1 MLKVESLPQRVRFS
15 LRDKEI
21 FPNTILSPMDGVTD
35 APFRRLCRVLS
46 GDRMGLL
53 VSEFVPTDGDAVFN
67 PDGHKQLRFFPEE
80 RPFGVQI
87 FGRFPDRMST
97 AACKIAETFRPEF
110 IEVNAGCPAPK
121 VAGKGSGSGLL
132 RDLPRL
138 QEILHEV
145 KKALEA
151 TAPEI
156 PLTLKCR
163 IGWDDESINV
173 METLKIAEGE
183 GVEMLT
189 VHGRTR
195 LQGYNGLANWD
206 WIGKVAAAAKI
217 PVIGNGDVNSVE
229 CARERINTYGVSGV
243 SIGRGAMHN
252 PWIFGQI
259 ADAWEGREKHV
270 ITAQEALDVFPLYYK
285 FKIEDGATEMNAM
298 GRMKQLA
305 ARLCKG
311 FCLDDKCVDR
321 ASRPSLLGHDR
332 DQHLGQERSDCPKTK
347 DERCRSRN
355 GVRDDNEEGTLV
367 QVRDDNE
374 VAMSVRQALLT
385 SQSAAEMLDQVE
397 KLKEGIAREMVFE
410 PERLVNLNG
419 AKETE
424 LKFGDQFKGR

>member
-15 LRDKEI
+15 LRNKEI

-80 RPFGVQI
+80 RPFGIQI
-87 FGRFPDRMST
+87 FGRFPDRMAD
-97 AACKIAETFRPEF
+97 AAGKIAERYHPEF

-132 RDLPRL
+132 RDLSRL

-145 KKALEA
+145 KAVLDAK
-151 TAPEI
+151 TPEI

-173 METLKIAEGE
+173 METLRIAEGE

-206 WIGKVAAAAKI
+206 WIGKVAAVANI

-270 ITAQEALDVFPLYYK
+270 ITAQEVLDVFPLYYK

-311 FCLDDKCVDR
+311 FVL
-321 ASRPSLLGHDR
+321 
-332 DQHLGQERSDCPKTK
+332 ENW
-347 DERCRSRN
+347 RSRN
-355 GVRDDNEEGTLV
+355 GVRDDNAGGAIPSE
-367 QVRDDNE
+367 NN

-385 SQSAAEMLDQVE
+385 CQSASEMLDRVQE
-397 KLKEGIAREMVFE
+397 LNEGVAREMVFE

>member
-1 MLKVESLPQRVRFS
+1 MLKDVENLKRAEKPARLSFR
-15 LRDKEI
+15 LRNLDV

-46 GDRMGLL
+46 GNRMGLL
-53 VSEFVPTDGDAVFN
+53 VSEFVPTDGDAVFSLES
-67 PDGHKQLRFFPEE
+67 HRQLKFFPEE

-87 FGRFPDRMST
+87 FGRFPDKMAD
-97 AACKIAETFRPEF
+97 AARKIADALHPDF

-145 KKALEA
+145 KAALDVA
-151 TAPEI
+151 HPEI

-163 IGWDDESINV
+163 IGWDSESINV
-173 METLKIAEGE
+173 LETLAIAAGE

-195 LQGYNGLANWD
+195 LQGYNGLADWD

-217 PVIGNGDVNSVE
+217 PVIGNGDVNSMEV
-229 CARERINTYGVSGV
+229 ARERINVYGVSGV

-259 ADAWEGREKHV
+259 ADAWEGKPKRV
-270 ITAQEALDVFPLYYK
+270 ITAGEALDVFRLYYG
-285 FKIEDGATEMNAM
+285 FKMENGDTDKGAE
-298 GRMKQLA
+298 GRLKQLA

-311 FCLDDKCVDR
+311 FCLNEDGAASPECHPGAEGDR
-321 ASRPSLLGHDR
+321 IQVL
-332 DQHLGQERSDCPKTK
+332 
-347 DERCRSRN
+347 N
-355 GVRDDNEEGTLV
+355 GAED
-367 QVRDDNE
+367 
-374 VAMSVRQALLT
+374 VAMRVRTELLR
-385 SQSAAEMLDQVE
+385 SQSAQELLDRAQA
-397 KLKEGIAREMVFE
+397 LKEGLAKDLVFE

>member
-1 MLKVESLPQRVRFS
+1 MLKIDNLPKKVRFS

-87 FGRFPDRMST
+87 FGRFPDRMAY
-97 AACKIAETFRPEF
+97 AAGKIAERYHPEF

-138 QEILHEV
+138 QEILHDV
-145 KKALEA
+145 KAVLDAK
-151 TAPEI
+151 TPEI

-173 METLKIAEGE
+173 METLNIAEGE

-311 FCLDDKCVDR
+311 FCLE
-321 ASRPSLLGHDR
+321 
-332 DQHLGQERSDCPKTK
+332 ERRETR
-347 DERCRSRN
+347 DERENRSVILN
-355 GVRDDNEEGTLV
+355 GVKDPVRFDGVQESDN
-367 QVRDDNE
+367 

-385 SQSAAEMLDQVE
+385 CQSAAEMLDQVE
-397 KLKEGIAREMVFE
+397 KLKDGIAREMVFE

>member
-1 MLKVESLPQRVRFS
+1 MLKTVETAGKGEKFLKTSFR
-15 LRDKEI
+15 LRDMEV

-46 GDRMGLL
+46 GNRMGLL
-53 VSEFVPTDGDAVFN
+53 VSEFVPTDGDAVFSL
-67 PDGHKQLRFFPEE
+67 DGHKQLKFFPEE

-87 FGRFPDRMST
+87 FGRFPDRMAL
-97 AACKIAETFRPEF
+97 AAKKIAEALKPDF

-145 KKALEA
+145 RRTLDTCAVNL
-151 TAPEI
+151 

-163 IGWDDESINV
+163 IGWDSDSINV
-173 METLKIAEGE
+173 METLRIAEGE

-195 LQGYNGLANWD
+195 LQGYNGLADWD
-206 WIGKVAAAAKI
+206 WIGKVVAAAKI

-229 CARERINTYGVSGV
+229 CARERIETYGVAGV

-259 ADAWEGREKHV
+259 ADAWEGKPAHE
-270 ITAQEALDVFPLYYK
+270 ITAVEALDVFPLYYK
-285 FKIEDGATEMNAM
+285 FKLEDGSTELGAL
-298 GRMKQLA
+298 GRLKQLA

-311 FCLDDKCVDR
+311 FCLN
-321 ASRPSLLGHDR
+321 
-332 DQHLGQERSDCPKTK
+332 ERSVAPECHPGAGGDRIH
-347 DERCRSRN
+347 ES
-355 GVRDDNEEGTLV
+355 DDS
-367 QVRDDNE
+367 
-374 VAMSVRQALLT
+374 MMVRQTLLT
-385 SQSAAEMLDQVE
+385 AQTAGEFFDRLQMLR
-397 KLKEGIAREMVFE
+397 EGVAKDLHYD
-410 PERLVNLNG
+410 PARLVNLNG
-419 AKETE
+419 SKETE
-424 LKFGDQFKGR
+424 LKSGDQFAGR

>member
-1 MLKVESLPQRVRFS
+1 MLKSFR
-15 LRDKEI
+15 LRNLEV

-53 VSEFVPTDGDAVFN
+53 VSEFVPTDGDAVFCL
-67 PDGHKQLRFFPEE
+67 DGHKQLKFFPEE

-87 FGRFPDRMST
+87 FGRFPDRM
-97 AACKIAETFRPEF
+97 AAAARKIAENLHPEF

-138 QEILHEV
+138 QEILYDV
-145 KKALEA
+145 RAALDSSSVD
-151 TAPEI
+151 I

-163 IGWDDESINV
+163 IGWDDQSINV

-195 LQGYNGLANWD
+195 LQGYNGLANWE

-217 PVIGNGDVNSVE
+217 PVIGNGDVNSVAT
-229 CARERINTYGVSGV
+229 ARERLETYGVSGV

-259 ADAWEGREKHV
+259 ADAWEGKPERQM
-270 ITAQEALDVFPLYYK
+270 TAIEALDVFPLYYK
-285 FKIEDGATEMNAM
+285 FKLEDGSTEMGAL
-298 GRMKQLA
+298 GRLKQLA

-311 FCLDDKCVDR
+311 FCLDERGADSND
-321 ASRPSLLGHDR
+321 ASMHI
-332 DQHLGQERSDCPKTK
+332 
-347 DERCRSRN
+347 
-355 GVRDDNEEGTLV
+355 
-367 QVRDDNE
+367 
-374 VAMSVRQALLT
+374 RQTLLT
-385 SQSAAEMLDQVE
+385 AQTAGEFFDRLHS
-397 KLKEGIAREMVFE
+397 LKDGVARDMCFS
-410 PERLVNLNG
+410 PDRLVNLNG
-419 AKETE
+419 AKDTE
-424 LKFGDQFKGR
+424 LKFGDQFAGR

>member
-1 MLKVESLPQRVRFS
+1 MLKIDNLPKKVRFN
-15 LRDKEI
+15 LRNKEI

-67 PDGHKQLRFFPEE
+67 PDGHKQLKFFPEE

-87 FGRFPDRMST
+87 FGRFPDRM
-97 AACKIAETFRPEF
+97 AAAAGKIAERYHPEF

-138 QEILHEV
+138 QEILHDV
-145 KKALEA
+145 KAVLDAK
-151 TAPEI
+151 TPEI

-163 IGWDDESINV
+163 IGWDDDSINV

-311 FCLDDKCVDR
+311 FCLDGDR
-321 ASRPSLLGHDR
+321 
-332 DQHLGQERSDCPKTK
+332 Q
-347 DERCRSRN
+347 SRN
-355 GVRDDNEEGTLV
+355 GVRDDNAGGAIPSE
-367 QVRDDNE
+367 DN

-385 SQSAAEMLDQVE
+385 CQSAAEMLECVE
-397 KLKEGIAREMVFE
+397 KLKDGIAREMVFE

>member
-311 FCLDDKCVDR
+311 FCLD
-321 ASRPSLLGHDR
+321 
-332 DQHLGQERSDCPKTK
+332 ERRKTK

-385 SQSAAEMLDQVE
+385 SQSAAEMLDQVQ

>member
-1 MLKVESLPQRVRFS
+1 MAQKPAKISFR
-15 LRDKEI
+15 LRGLEV

-46 GDRMGLL
+46 GNRMGLL

-67 PDGHKQLRFFPEE
+67 LDGHKQLRFFPEE

-87 FGRFPDRMST
+87 FGRFPDKMAD
-97 AACKIAETFRPEF
+97 AARKIAVALKPDY

-138 QEILHEV
+138 QEILHDV
-145 KKALEA
+145 RAALDGCGVDM
-151 TAPEI
+151 

-163 IGWDDESINV
+163 IGWDSESINV
-173 METLKIAEGE
+173 LETLSIAEGE

-195 LQGYNGLANWD
+195 LQGYNGLADWD
-206 WIGKVAAAAKI
+206 WIGKVTAAAKI

-229 CARERINTYGVSGV
+229 VACERIQNYGVSGV
-243 SIGRGAMHN
+243 AIGRGAMHN

-259 ADAWEGREKHV
+259 ADAWEGKPKRV
-270 ITAQEALDVFPLYYK
+270 ITAGEALDVFKLYYG
-285 FKIEDGATEMNAM
+285 FKIEDGSTDKGAE
-298 GRMKQLA
+298 GRLKQLA

-311 FCLDDKCVDR
+311 FCWGDSVDTLAPAGLRCGDAANGEDD
-321 ASRPSLLGHDR
+321 
-332 DQHLGQERSDCPKTK
+332 
-347 DERCRSRN
+347 
-355 GVRDDNEEGTLV
+355 
-367 QVRDDNE
+367 
-374 VAMSVRQALLT
+374 VAKQVRQALLSST
-385 SQSAAEMLDQVE
+385 CAAELLDRAQS
-397 KLKEGIAREMVFE
+397 LKEGLAKDLIFD
-410 PERLVNLNG
+410 PGRLVNLNG

-424 LKFGDQFKGR
+424 LKFGDQFAGR

>member
-1 MLKVESLPQRVRFS
+1 M
-15 LRDKEI
+15 
-21 FPNTILSPMDGVTD
+21 
-35 APFRRLCRVLS
+35 LS

-67 PDGHKQLRFFPEE
+67 PDGHKQLKFFPEE

-87 FGRFPDRMST
+87 FGRFPDRM
-97 AACKIAETFRPEF
+97 AAAAGKIAECYHPEF

-138 QEILHEV
+138 QEILHDV
-145 KKALEA
+145 KAVLDTK
-151 TAPEI
+151 TPEI

-163 IGWDDESINV
+163 IGWDDDSINV

-259 ADAWEGREKHV
+259 ADAWEGREMHV

-311 FCLDDKCVDR
+311 FVLDDKCVDR
-321 ASRPSLLGHDR
+321 VSRPSLLGHDR
-332 DQHLGQERSDCPKTK
+332 DQHLGQERSDCPKTR
-347 DERCRSRN
+347 DES
-355 GVRDDNEEGTLV
+355 DN
-367 QVRDDNE
+367 

-385 SQSAAEMLDQVE
+385 CQSAAEMLECVE
-397 KLKEGIAREMVFE
+397 KLKDGIAREMVFE

>member
-1 MLKVESLPQRVRFS
+1 MLKVDSLPQRVRFS
-15 LRDKEI
+15 LRDKDI

-80 RPFGVQI
+80 RPFGIQI
-87 FGRFPDRMST
+87 FGRFPDRMAD
-97 AACKIAETFRPEF
+97 AAGKIAERYHPEF

-138 QEILHEV
+138 QEILHDV
-145 KKALEA
+145 KAVLDAK
-151 TAPEI
+151 TPEI

-163 IGWDDESINV
+163 IGWDDDSINV

-206 WIGKVAAAAKI
+206 WIGKVATAAKI

-311 FCLDDKCVDR
+311 FCLEEGRFPLGGGND
-321 ASRPSLLGHDR
+321 SL
-332 DQHLGQERSDCPKTK
+332 E
-347 DERCRSRN
+347 N
-355 GVRDDNEEGTLV
+355 VRDDNAGGAIPSE
-367 QVRDDNE
+367 NN

-385 SQSAAEMLDQVE
+385 CQSASEMLDRVQE
-397 KLKEGIAREMVFE
+397 LKEGIAREMVFE

>member
-1 MLKVESLPQRVRFS
+1 MAQKPAKISFR
-15 LRDKEI
+15 LRGLEV

-46 GDRMGLL
+46 GNRMGLL

-67 PDGHKQLRFFPEE
+67 LDGHKQLRFFPEE

-87 FGRFPDRMST
+87 FGRFPDKMAD
-97 AACKIAETFRPEF
+97 AARKIAVALKPDY

-138 QEILHEV
+138 QEILHDV
-145 KKALEA
+145 RAALDGCGVDM
-151 TAPEI
+151 

-163 IGWDDESINV
+163 IGWDSESINV
-173 METLKIAEGE
+173 LETLSIAEGE

-195 LQGYNGLANWD
+195 LQGYNGLADWD

-229 CARERINTYGVSGV
+229 VACERIQNYGVSGV
-243 SIGRGAMHN
+243 AIGRGAMHN

-259 ADAWEGREKHV
+259 ADAWEGKPKRV
-270 ITAQEALDVFPLYYK
+270 ITAGEALDVFKLYYG
-285 FKIEDGATEMNAM
+285 FKIEDGSTDKGAE
-298 GRMKQLA
+298 GRLKQLA

-311 FCLDDKCVDR
+311 FCLDAGAVSPECYPGAEGDR
-321 ASRPSLLGHDR
+321 IH
-332 DQHLGQERSDCPKTK
+332 
-347 DERCRSRN
+347 
-355 GVRDDNEEGTLV
+355 V
-367 QVRDDNE
+367 QNDAGND
-374 VAMSVRQALLT
+374 VAMQVRQALL
-385 SQSAAEMLDQVE
+385 SSSCAAELLDRAQS
-397 KLKEGIAREMVFE
+397 LKEGLAKDLVFD
-410 PERLVNLNG
+410 PGRLVNLNG

>member
-1 MLKVESLPQRVRFS
+1 MLKIDNLPKKVRFN
-15 LRDKEI
+15 LRNKEI

-67 PDGHKQLRFFPEE
+67 PDGHKQLKFFPEE

-87 FGRFPDRMST
+87 FGRFPDRM
-97 AACKIAETFRPEF
+97 AAAAGKIAERYHPEF

-138 QEILHEV
+138 QEILHDV
-145 KKALEA
+145 KAVLDAK
-151 TAPEI
+151 TPEI

-163 IGWDDESINV
+163 IGWDDDSINV

-217 PVIGNGDVNSVE
+217 PVIGNGDVNSVK

-311 FCLDDKCVDR
+311 FCLGGNR
-321 ASRPSLLGHDR
+321 
-332 DQHLGQERSDCPKTK
+332 
-347 DERCRSRN
+347 RSRHPGIN
-355 GVRDDNEEGTLV
+355 PGQA
-367 QVRDDNE
+367 QVRDDNAGGAIPSE
-374 VAMSVRQALLT
+374 DNVAMSVRQALLT
-385 SQSAAEMLDQVE
+385 CQSAAEMLDCVE
-397 KLKEGIAREMVFE
+397 KLKDGIAREMVFE

>member
-1 MLKVESLPQRVRFS
+1 MLKVDSLPQRVRFS
-15 LRDKEI
+15 LRDKDI

-67 PDGHKQLRFFPEE
+67 PDGHKQLKFFPEE
-80 RPFGVQI
+80 RPFGIQI
-87 FGRFPDRMST
+87 FGRFPDRM
-97 AACKIAETFRPEF
+97 AAAAAKIAERYHPEF

-138 QEILHEV
+138 QEILHDV
-145 KKALEA
+145 KAVLDEK
-151 TAPEI
+151 TPEI

-163 IGWDDESINV
+163 IGWDNESINV

-311 FCLDDKCVDR
+311 FCLEEGRFPLGGGND
-321 ASRPSLLGHDR
+321 SL
-332 DQHLGQERSDCPKTK
+332 E
-347 DERCRSRN
+347 N
-355 GVRDDNEEGTLV
+355 VRDDSPEN
-367 QVRDDNE
+367 

-385 SQSAAEMLDQVE
+385 CQSASEMLDCVQ
-397 KLKEGIAREMVFE
+397 KLKEGIARDMVFE
-410 PERLVNLNG
+410 PERLLNLNG

>member
-1 MLKVESLPQRVRFS
+1 MLKIDNLPKRVRFN
-15 LRDKEI
+15 LRNKEI

-87 FGRFPDRMST
+87 FGRFPDRMAY
-97 AACKIAETFRPEF
+97 AAGKIAERYHPEF

-145 KKALEA
+145 KKTLDAK
-151 TAPEI
+151 TPEI

-173 METLKIAEGE
+173 METLNIAEGE

-217 PVIGNGDVNSVE
+217 PVIGNGDVNSAE

-259 ADAWEGREKHV
+259 ADAWEGRGKHV
-270 ITAQEALDVFPLYYK
+270 ISAQEALDVFPLYYK

-311 FCLDDKCVDR
+311 FCLDENRRPRYCDR
-321 ASRPSLLGHDR
+321 G
-332 DQHLGQERSDCPKTK
+332 
-347 DERCRSRN
+347 
-355 GVRDDNEEGTLV
+355 DNADGAIPGEN
-367 QVRDDNE
+367 D

-397 KLKEGIAREMVFE
+397 KLKDGIAREMVFE

>member
-1 MLKVESLPQRVRFS
+1 MLKTPKIPKKTSFK
-15 LRDKEI
+15 LRSMEV

-67 PDGHKQLRFFPEE
+67 LDGHKQLKFFPEE

-87 FGRFPDRMST
+87 FGRFPDRM
-97 AACKIAETFRPEF
+97 AAAARKIAESLHPDY

-138 QEILHEV
+138 REILHDV
-145 KKALEA
+145 RTALDESG
-151 TAPEI
+151 TDL

-163 IGWDDESINV
+163 IGWDSESINI
-173 METLKIAEGE
+173 METLAIAEGE

-195 LQGYNGLANWD
+195 LQGYNGLADWD
-206 WIGKVAAAAKI
+206 WIGKAAAAAKI
-217 PVIGNGDVNSVE
+217 PVIGNGDVNSV
-229 CARERINTYGVSGV
+229 ARAFDCIENYGVAGV
-243 SIGRGAMHN
+243 AIGRGAMHN

-259 ADAWEGREKHV
+259 ADAWEGKPARV
-270 ITAQEALDVFPLYYK
+270 ITAAEALDIFKLYYG
-285 FKIEDGATEMNAM
+285 FKIEDGSTDKGAE
-298 GRMKQLA
+298 GRLKQLA

-311 FCLDDKCVDR
+311 FCLDERRKTRDERGEGQGPGAEDVAMQVRQSLLSSSCSAELLDR
-321 ASRPSLLGHDR
+321 A
-332 DQHLGQERSDCPKTK
+332 
-347 DERCRSRN
+347 
-355 GVRDDNEEGTLV
+355 
-367 QVRDDNE
+367 
-374 VAMSVRQALLT
+374 
-385 SQSAAEMLDQVE
+385 QS
-397 KLKEGIAREMVFE
+397 LKEGLAKDLVFD
-410 PERLVNLNG
+410 PDRLVNLNG

>member
-1 MLKVESLPQRVRFS
+1 MLKIDNLPKKVRFN
-15 LRDKEI
+15 LRNKEI

-67 PDGHKQLRFFPEE
+67 PDGHKQLKFFPEE

-87 FGRFPDRMST
+87 FGRFPDRM
-97 AACKIAETFRPEF
+97 AAAAGKIAERYHPEF

-138 QEILHEV
+138 QEILHDV
-145 KKALEA
+145 KAVLDAK
-151 TAPEI
+151 TPEI

-163 IGWDDESINV
+163 IGWDDDSINV

-311 FCLDDKCVDR
+311 FCLEKGR
-321 ASRPSLLGHDR
+321 FPLG
-332 DQHLGQERSDCPKTK
+332 GGNDCL
-347 DERCRSRN
+347 EN
-355 GVRDDNEEGTLV
+355 VRDDNAGGAIPGENDVT
-367 QVRDDNE
+367 
-374 VAMSVRQALLT
+374 MSVRQALLT
-385 SQSAAEMLDQVE
+385 CQSAAEMLDQVE
-397 KLKEGIAREMVFE
+397 KLKDGIAREMVFE

>member
-1 MLKVESLPQRVRFS
+1 MLKIDSLPKKVRFN
-15 LRDKEI
+15 LRNKEI

-46 GDRMGLL
+46 GERMGLL

-87 FGRFPDRMST
+87 FGRFPDRMAY
-97 AACKIAETFRPEF
+97 AAGRIAERYHPEF

-145 KKALEA
+145 KKTLEA
-151 TAPEI
+151 KTPEI

-206 WIGKVAAAAKI
+206 WIGKVAAVAKI

-311 FCLDDKCVDR
+311 FCLE
-321 ASRPSLLGHDR
+321 
-332 DQHLGQERSDCPKTK
+332 ERRETR
-347 DERCRSRN
+347 DERENRSVILN
-355 GVRDDNEEGTLV
+355 GVIYDTRDFSPLVELGSKEQDPVRFDGVQESDN
-367 QVRDDNE
+367 

-385 SQSAAEMLDQVE
+385 CQSAAEMLECVE
-397 KLKEGIAREMVFE
+397 KLKDGIAREMVFE

>member
-1 MLKVESLPQRVRFS
+1 MLKVDSLPQRVRFS
-15 LRDKEI
+15 LRDKDI

-67 PDGHKQLRFFPEE
+67 PDGHKQLKFFPEE
-80 RPFGVQI
+80 RPFGIQI
-87 FGRFPDRMST
+87 FGRFPDRM
-97 AACKIAETFRPEF
+97 AAAAAKIAERYHPEF

-132 RDLPRL
+132 RDLSRL
-138 QEILHEV
+138 QEILHDV
-145 KKALEA
+145 KAVLDAK
-151 TAPEI
+151 TPEI

-163 IGWDDESINV
+163 IGWDDDSINV

-206 WIGKVAAAAKI
+206 WIGKVATAAKI

-229 CARERINTYGVSGV
+229 CARERINTFGVSGV

-311 FCLDDKCVDR
+311 FVL
-321 ASRPSLLGHDR
+321 
-332 DQHLGQERSDCPKTK
+332 QEGAAQS
-347 DERCRSRN
+347 RSRN
-355 GVRDDNEEGTLV
+355 GVRDDSLEN
-367 QVRDDNE
+367 VRDDSQEN

-385 SQSAAEMLDQVE
+385 CQSATEMLDCVQ
-397 KLKEGIAREMVFE
+397 KLKEGIARDMVFE

>member
-1 MLKVESLPQRVRFS
+1 VIRMLKDVETLKPAAKSFK
-15 LRDKEI
+15 LRDLEI

-46 GDRMGLL
+46 GNRMGLL
-53 VSEFVPTDGDAVFN
+53 VSEFVPTNADEVFSLT
-67 PDGHKQLRFFPEE
+67 GHKQLKFYPEE
-80 RPFGVQI
+80 KPFGIQI
-87 FGRFPDRMST
+87 FGCYPDKM
-97 AACKIAETFRPEF
+97 AAAAKKIADGLHPDY

-138 QEILHEV
+138 QEILHDTR
-145 KKALEA
+145 KALDSCDVN
-151 TAPEI
+151 I

-183 GVEMLT
+183 GVELLV

-217 PVIGNGDVNSVE
+217 PVVGNGDVNSVE
-229 CARERINTYGVSGV
+229 CALERINTYGVSGV

-259 ADAWEGREKHV
+259 ADAWEGKPAHI
-270 ITAQEALDVFPLYYK
+270 ITAEEALDVFSIYYK
-285 FKIEDGATEMNAM
+285 FLEEEGRTEMGAM
-298 GRMKQLA
+298 GRLKQLA

-311 FCLDDKCVDR
+311 FVD
-321 ASRPSLLGHDR
+321 S
-332 DQHLGQERSDCPKTK
+332 
-347 DERCRSRN
+347 DERLVTSDESDAA
-355 GVRDDNEEGTLV
+355 GVILSEVEESKGV
-367 QVRDDNE
+367 SA
-374 VAMSVRQALLT
+374 AMEVRQTLLT
-385 SQSAAEMLDQVE
+385 AQTPEEFFERKEML
-397 KLKEGIAREMVFE
+397 KNGIAKSLRYE
-410 PERLVNLNG
+410 PNRLVNLNG
-419 AKETE
+419 AKDNT
-424 LKFGDQFKGR
+424 LVFGNHYVNR

>member
-1 MLKVESLPQRVRFS
+1 MGVFPAKIRFK
-15 LRDKEI
+15 LRDLDV

-67 PDGHKQLRFFPEE
+67 LEGHKQLRFFPEE

-87 FGRFPDRMST
+87 FGRFPDKM
-97 AACKIAETFRPEF
+97 AAAAQKIAVSLKPDF

-138 QEILHEV
+138 QEILHDV
-145 KKALEA
+145 RAALDRCGVDM
-151 TAPEI
+151 

-163 IGWDDESINV
+163 IGWDSDSINV
-173 METLKIAEGE
+173 METLAIAEGE

-195 LQGYNGLANWD
+195 LQGYNGLADWD

-217 PVIGNGDVNSVE
+217 PVIGNGDVNSVARAFE
-229 CARERINTYGVSGV
+229 CINRYGVDGV

-259 ADAWEGREKHV
+259 ADAWEGKPARV
-270 ITAQEALDVFPLYYK
+270 ITAAEALDVFPLYYG
-285 FKIEDGATEMNAM
+285 FKIEDGSTDKGAE
-298 GRMKQLA
+298 GRLKQLA

-311 FCLDDKCVDR
+311 FCLDERREARDERDACVASGADDVALQVRQSLLSSSCAAELLDR
-321 ASRPSLLGHDR
+321 A
-332 DQHLGQERSDCPKTK
+332 
-347 DERCRSRN
+347 
-355 GVRDDNEEGTLV
+355 
-367 QVRDDNE
+367 
-374 VAMSVRQALLT
+374 
-385 SQSAAEMLDQVE
+385 QS
-397 KLKEGIAREMVFE
+397 LKEGLAKDLVFD
-410 PERLVNLNG
+410 PDRLVNLNG

-424 LKFGDQFKGR
+424 LRFGDQFKGR

>member
-1 MLKVESLPQRVRFS
+1 MLKIDNLPKKVRFS

-67 PDGHKQLRFFPEE
+67 PDGHKQLKFFPEE

-87 FGRFPDRMST
+87 FGRFPDRMAY
-97 AACKIAETFRPEF
+97 AAGRIAERYHPEF

-145 KKALEA
+145 KKTLDAK
-151 TAPEI
+151 TPEI

-206 WIGKVAAAAKI
+206 WIGKVTAAAKI

-311 FCLDDKCVDR
+311 FCLEEGRFPLGGGND
-321 ASRPSLLGHDR
+321 SL
-332 DQHLGQERSDCPKTK
+332 E
-347 DERCRSRN
+347 N
-355 GVRDDNEEGTLV
+355 VRDDSPEN
-367 QVRDDNE
+367 

-385 SQSAAEMLDQVE
+385 CQSAAEMLDCVE
-397 KLKEGIAREMVFE
+397 KLKDGIAREMVFE

>member
-1 MLKVESLPQRVRFS
+1 MEV
-15 LRDKEI
+15 

-67 PDGHKQLRFFPEE
+67 LDGHKQLKFFPEE

-87 FGRFPDRMST
+87 FGRFPDRM
-97 AACKIAETFRPEF
+97 AAAARKIAESLHPDY

-138 QEILHEV
+138 REILHDV
-145 KKALEA
+145 RKALDESGA
-151 TAPEI
+151 DL

-163 IGWDDESINV
+163 IGWDSESINI
-173 METLKIAEGE
+173 METLAIAEGE

-195 LQGYNGLANWD
+195 LQGYNGLADWD
-206 WIGKVAAAAKI
+206 WIGKAAAAAKI
-217 PVIGNGDVNSVE
+217 PVIGNGDVNSV
-229 CARERINTYGVSGV
+229 ARAFDCIENYGVAGV
-243 SIGRGAMHN
+243 AIGRGAMHN

-259 ADAWEGREKHV
+259 ADAWEGKSARV
-270 ITAQEALDVFPLYYK
+270 ITAAEALDVFKLYYG
-285 FKIEDGATEMNAM
+285 FKIEDGSTDKGAE
-298 GRMKQLA
+298 GRLKQLA

-311 FCLDDKCVDR
+311 FCLGEQGPRACRGAEAGGADGESQDVAMQVRQSLLSSSCAAELLDR
-321 ASRPSLLGHDR
+321 A
-332 DQHLGQERSDCPKTK
+332 
-347 DERCRSRN
+347 
-355 GVRDDNEEGTLV
+355 
-367 QVRDDNE
+367 
-374 VAMSVRQALLT
+374 
-385 SQSAAEMLDQVE
+385 QS
-397 KLKEGIAREMVFE
+397 LKEGIAKDLVFD
-410 PERLVNLNG
+410 PDRLVNLNG

>member
-15 LRDKEI
+15 LRNKEI

-80 RPFGVQI
+80 RPFGIQI
-87 FGRFPDRMST
+87 FGRFPDRMAD
-97 AACKIAETFRPEF
+97 AAGKIAERYHPEF

-145 KKALEA
+145 KAVLDAK
-151 TAPEI
+151 TPEI

-173 METLKIAEGE
+173 METLRIAEGE

-311 FCLDDKCVDR
+311 FV
-321 ASRPSLLGHDR
+321 LGESGYCSVI
-332 DQHLGQERSDCPKTK
+332 L
-347 DERCRSRN
+347 N
-355 GVRDDNEEGTLV
+355 GVIYDTRDFSPLVELGSKEQDPVRLDRIQENDN
-367 QVRDDNE
+367 
-374 VAMSVRQALLT
+374 AMSVRQALLT
-385 SQSAAEMLDQVE
+385 CQSATEMLDCVQ
-397 KLKEGIAREMVFE
+397 KLKEGIARDMVFE

>member
-1 MLKVESLPQRVRFS
+1 MLKIDNLPKKVRFN

-67 PDGHKQLRFFPEE
+67 PDGHKQLKFFPEE

-87 FGRFPDRMST
+87 FGRFPDRMAY
-97 AACKIAETFRPEF
+97 AAGRIAERYHPEF

-145 KKALEA
+145 KKTLDAK
-151 TAPEI
+151 TPEI

-173 METLKIAEGE
+173 METLRIAEGE

-206 WIGKVAAAAKI
+206 WIGKVATAAKI

-229 CARERINTYGVSGV
+229 CARERINTYCVSGV

-259 ADAWEGREKHV
+259 ADAWEGREKHM
-270 ITAQEALDVFPLYYK
+270 ITAEEALDVFPLYYK

-311 FCLDDKCVDR
+311 FCLGEGRFPFEGGNDSLGVDGD
-321 ASRPSLLGHDR
+321 S
-332 DQHLGQERSDCPKTK
+332 
-347 DERCRSRN
+347 
-355 GVRDDNEEGTLV
+355 NEL
-367 QVRDDNE
+367 
-374 VAMSVRQALLT
+374 AMSVRQALLT
-385 SQSAAEMLDQVE
+385 SQSASEMLDQVQ
-397 KLKEGIAREMVFE
+397 KLKEGLAREMVFE

-424 LKFGDQFKGR
+424 LKFGNQFAGR

>member
-1 MLKVESLPQRVRFS
+1 MLKIDNLPKKVRFN
-15 LRDKEI
+15 LRNKEI

-67 PDGHKQLRFFPEE
+67 PDGHKQLKFFPEE
-80 RPFGVQI
+80 RPFGIQI
-87 FGRFPDRMST
+87 FGRFPDRMAY
-97 AACKIAETFRPEF
+97 AAGKIAETFHPEF

-145 KKALEA
+145 KKTLDAK
-151 TAPEI
+151 TPEI

-206 WIGKVAAAAKI
+206 WIGKVAAVANI

-311 FCLDDKCVDR
+311 FCLEERRETRDESGSALR
-321 ASRPSLLGHDR
+321 LG
-332 DQHLGQERSDCPKTK
+332 S
-347 DERCRSRN
+347 
-355 GVRDDNEEGTLV
+355 GTLSSTLCHPGAEGDRI
-367 QVRDDNE
+367 QESDN

-385 SQSAAEMLDQVE
+385 CQSATEMLDCVL
-397 KLKEGIAREMVFE
+397 KLKEGIARDMVFE

>member
-1 MLKVESLPQRVRFS
+1 M
-15 LRDKEI
+15 
-21 FPNTILSPMDGVTD
+21 
-35 APFRRLCRVLS
+35 LS

-67 PDGHKQLRFFPEE
+67 PDGHKQLKFFPEE

-87 FGRFPDRMST
+87 FGRFPDRM
-97 AACKIAETFRPEF
+97 AAAAGKIAERYHPEF

-138 QEILHEV
+138 QEILHDV
-145 KKALEA
+145 KAVLDAK
-151 TAPEI
+151 TPEI

-163 IGWDDESINV
+163 IGWDDDSINV

-252 PWIFGQI
+252 PWIFGAI
-259 ADAWEGREKHV
+259 ADAWEGREQHV

-311 FCLDDKCVDR
+311 FCLD
-321 ASRPSLLGHDR
+321 
-332 DQHLGQERSDCPKTK
+332 ERRETR
-347 DERCRSRN
+347 DERENRSVILN
-355 GVRDDNEEGTLV
+355 GVIYDTRDFSPLVELGSKEQDPVRFDGVQESDN
-367 QVRDDNE
+367 
-374 VAMSVRQALLT
+374 VAMSVRQELLT
-385 SQSAAEMLDQVE
+385 CQSAAEMLDCVE
-397 KLKEGIAREMVFE
+397 KLKDGIAREMVFE

>member
-1 MLKVESLPQRVRFS
+1 MLTDVESLKNGPKPARISFR
-15 LRDKEI
+15 LRGLEV

-35 APFRRLCRVLS
+35 APFRRLCRILS

-67 PDGHKQLRFFPEE
+67 PEGHKQLRFFPEE

-87 FGRFPDRMST
+87 FGRFPDRMAD
-97 AACKIAETFRPEF
+97 AARKIAARYKPEY

-145 KKALEA
+145 RSALDQGGA
-151 TAPEI
+151 DI

-163 IGWDDESINV
+163 IGWDSESINV
-173 METLKIAEGE
+173 METLRIAEGE

-195 LQGYNGLANWD
+195 LQGYNGLADWD
-206 WIGKVAAAAKI
+206 WIGKVAAAARI

-229 CARERINTYGVSGV
+229 VARERIDSYGVSGV
-243 SIGRGAMHN
+243 AIGRGAMHN
-252 PWIFGQI
+252 PWIFGAI
-259 ADAWEGREKHV
+259 ADAWEGKPAHV
-270 ITAQEALDVFPLYYK
+270 ITAVEALDVFPLYYK
-285 FKIEDGATEMNAM
+285 FKLEDGSTEMGAL
-298 GRMKQLA
+298 GRLKQLA

-311 FCLDDKCVDR
+311 FCAMDSR
-321 ASRPSLLGHDR
+321 AS
-332 DQHLGQERSDCPKTK
+332 SDGE
-347 DERCRSRN
+347 DSA
-355 GVRDDNEEGTLV
+355 DD
-367 QVRDDNE
+367 
-374 VAMSVRQALLT
+374 VAMRVRQTLLT
-385 SQSAAEMLDQVE
+385 AQNPAEFFDRLQA
-397 KLKEGIAREMVFE
+397 LREGDARDMRYD
-410 PERLVNLNG
+410 PSRLVNLNG

-424 LKFGDQFKGR
+424 LKFGDQFAGR

>member
-1 MLKVESLPQRVRFS
+1 MLKTPKIPKKTSFK
-15 LRDKEI
+15 LRSMEV

-67 PDGHKQLRFFPEE
+67 LDGHKQLKFFPEE

-87 FGRFPDRMST
+87 FGRFPDRM
-97 AACKIAETFRPEF
+97 AAAARKIAESLHPDY

-138 QEILHEV
+138 REILHDV
-145 KKALEA
+145 RKALDESCA
-151 TAPEI
+151 DL

-163 IGWDDESINV
+163 IGWDSESINI
-173 METLKIAEGE
+173 METLAIAEGE

-195 LQGYNGLANWD
+195 LQGYNGLADWG
-206 WIGKVAAAAKI
+206 WIGKAAAAAKI
-217 PVIGNGDVNSVE
+217 PVIGNGDVNSV
-229 CARERINTYGVSGV
+229 ARAFDCIENYGVAGV
-243 SIGRGAMHN
+243 AIGRGAMHN

-259 ADAWEGREKHV
+259 ADAWEGKPAHV
-270 ITAQEALDVFPLYYK
+270 ITAAEALDVFKLYYG
-285 FKIEDGATEMNAM
+285 FKIEDGSTDKGAE
-298 GRMKQLA
+298 GRLKQLA

-311 FCLDDKCVDR
+311 FCLDEQGPRACRGAEADGADCESQDVAMQVRQSLLSSSCSAELLDR
-321 ASRPSLLGHDR
+321 A
-332 DQHLGQERSDCPKTK
+332 
-347 DERCRSRN
+347 
-355 GVRDDNEEGTLV
+355 
-367 QVRDDNE
+367 
-374 VAMSVRQALLT
+374 
-385 SQSAAEMLDQVE
+385 QS
-397 KLKEGIAREMVFE
+397 LKEGLAKDLVFD
-410 PERLVNLNG
+410 PDRLVNLNG

>member
-1 MLKVESLPQRVRFS
+1 MLKTPKIPKKTSFK
-15 LRDKEI
+15 LRSMEV

-67 PDGHKQLRFFPEE
+67 LDGHKQLKFFPEE

-87 FGRFPDRMST
+87 FGRFPDRM
-97 AACKIAETFRPEF
+97 AAAASKIAESLHPDY

-138 QEILHEV
+138 QEILHDV
-145 KKALEA
+145 RAALDGCGVDV
-151 TAPEI
+151 

-163 IGWDDESINV
+163 IGWDSESINI
-173 METLKIAEGE
+173 METLAIAEGE

-195 LQGYNGLANWD
+195 LQGYNGLADWD
-206 WIGKVAAAAKI
+206 WIGKAAAAAKI
-217 PVIGNGDVNSVE
+217 PVIGNGDVNSV
-229 CARERINTYGVSGV
+229 ARAFDCIENYGVAGV
-243 SIGRGAMHN
+243 AIGRGAMHN

-259 ADAWEGREKHV
+259 ADAWEGKSARV
-270 ITAQEALDVFPLYYK
+270 ITAAEALDVFKLYYG
-285 FKIEDGATEMNAM
+285 FKIEDGSTDKGAE
-298 GRMKQLA
+298 GRLKQLA

-311 FCLDDKCVDR
+311 FCLDE
-321 ASRPSLLGHDR
+321 ASA
-332 DQHLGQERSDCPKTK
+332 
-347 DERCRSRN
+347 
-355 GVRDDNEEGTLV
+355 DN
-367 QVRDDNE
+367 D
-374 VAMSVRQALLT
+374 VAMQVRQALL
-385 SQSAAEMLDQVE
+385 SSSCAAELLDRAQS
-397 KLKEGIAREMVFE
+397 LKEGIAKDLVFD
-410 PERLVNLNG
+410 PDRLVNLNG

>member
-1 MLKVESLPQRVRFS
+1 MLNNFKIPKKTSFRLRSL
-15 LRDKEI
+15 DI

-53 VSEFVPTDGDAVFN
+53 VSEFVPTDGDAVFCLE
-67 PDGHKQLRFFPEE
+67 GHKQLKFFPEE

-87 FGRFPDRMST
+87 FGRFPDKM
-97 AACKIAETFRPEF
+97 AAAARKIAESLHPDY

-138 QEILHEV
+138 QEILHDV
-145 KKALEA
+145 RAALDGCGVDM
-151 TAPEI
+151 

-163 IGWDDESINV
+163 IGWDSESINI
-173 METLKIAEGE
+173 METLAIAEGE

-195 LQGYNGLANWD
+195 LQGYNGLADWD
-206 WIGKVAAAAKI
+206 WIGKAAAAAKI
-217 PVIGNGDVNSVE
+217 PVIGNGDVNSV
-229 CARERINTYGVSGV
+229 ARAFDCIENYGVAGV
-243 SIGRGAMHN
+243 AIGRGAMHN

-259 ADAWEGREKHV
+259 ADAWEGKPARV
-270 ITAQEALDVFPLYYK
+270 ITAAEALDVFPLYYK
-285 FKIEDGATEMNAM
+285 FKIEDGSTEIGAL
-298 GRMKQLA
+298 GRLKQLG

-311 FCLDDKCVDR
+311 FK
-321 ASRPSLLGHDR
+321 AAEPG
-332 DQHLGQERSDCPKTK
+332 RSVPVGED
-347 DERCRSRN
+347 
-355 GVRDDNEEGTLV
+355 GADNES
-367 QVRDDNE
+367 QD
-374 VAMSVRQALLT
+374 VAMHIRQALLT
-385 SQSAAEMLDQVE
+385 AQNADEFFGRLEDLRNGYAKDLRYDPS
-397 KLKEGIAREMVFE
+397 
-410 PERLVNLNG
+410 RLVNLNG

>member
-1 MLKVESLPQRVRFS
+1 MLKVDSLPQRVRFS
-15 LRDKEI
+15 LRDKDI

-67 PDGHKQLRFFPEE
+67 PDGHKQLKFFPEE
-80 RPFGVQI
+80 RPFGIQI
-87 FGRFPDRMST
+87 FGRFPDRM
-97 AACKIAETFRPEF
+97 AAAAAKIAERYHPEF

-138 QEILHEV
+138 QEILHDV
-145 KKALEA
+145 KAVLDAK
-151 TAPEI
+151 TPEI

-163 IGWDDESINV
+163 IGWDDDSINV
-173 METLKIAEGE
+173 METLRIAEGE

-311 FCLDDKCVDR
+311 FVL
-321 ASRPSLLGHDR
+321 
-332 DQHLGQERSDCPKTK
+332 ENW
-347 DERCRSRN
+347 RSRN
-355 GVRDDNEEGTLV
+355 GVRDDNAGGAIPSE
-367 QVRDDNE
+367 NN

-385 SQSAAEMLDQVE
+385 CQSASEMLDRVQE
-397 KLKEGIAREMVFE
+397 LKEGIAREMVFE

>member
-1 MLKVESLPQRVRFS
+1 MLKDVENLKKVEKQSRTTFR
-15 LRDKEI
+15 LRNLEV

-46 GDRMGLL
+46 GNRMGLL

-67 PDGHKQLRFFPEE
+67 LEGHKQLRFFPEE

-87 FGRFPDRMST
+87 FGRFPDKMAD
-97 AACKIAETFRPEF
+97 AARKIAVALKPDY

-138 QEILHEV
+138 QEILHDV
-145 KKALEA
+145 RAALDGCGVEM
-151 TAPEI
+151 

-163 IGWDDESINV
+163 IGWDSESINV
-173 METLKIAEGE
+173 LETLAIAEGE

-195 LQGYNGLANWD
+195 LQGYNGLADWD

-229 CARERINTYGVSGV
+229 VARERIENYGVSGV
-243 SIGRGAMHN
+243 AIGRGAMHN

-259 ADAWEGREKHV
+259 ADAWEGKPKRV
-270 ITAQEALDVFPLYYK
+270 ITAGEALDVFRLYYG
-285 FKIEDGATEMNAM
+285 FKIEDGSTDKGAE
-298 GRMKQLA
+298 GRLKQLA

-311 FCLDDKCVDR
+311 FCGSEDD
-321 ASRPSLLGHDR
+321 
-332 DQHLGQERSDCPKTK
+332 
-347 DERCRSRN
+347 
-355 GVRDDNEEGTLV
+355 
-367 QVRDDNE
+367 
-374 VAMSVRQALLT
+374 VAMQVRQALL
-385 SQSAAEMLDQVE
+385 SSSCSAELLDRADS
-397 KLKEGIAREMVFE
+397 LKEGLAKDLVFD
-410 PERLVNLNG
+410 PGRLVNLNG